1 MVDALFECPD
11 GRTAALEIAADV
23 DPVLAGHQDHV
34 RRRGTISAPTLKLRW
49 ALAPHPRYRTKS
61 YASHW
66 VQALTALEST
76 GRSAM
81 VDGSPQT
88 VKQLRDSGVQY
99 ANVIPGRGGF
109 VELREAITGG
119 IVESLTPDRPA
130 LSSKTC

>member
-1 MVDALFECPD
+1 
-11 GRTAALEIAADV
+11 
-23 DPVLAGHQDHV
+23 
-34 RRRGTISAPTLKLRW
+34 
-49 ALAPHPRYRTKS
+49 
-61 YASHW
+61 
-66 VQALTALEST
+66 
-76 GRSAM
+76 M